1 MAKHTSAQIAD
12 AFSEITSKFFDYRLF
27 GGVILQGDVD
37 RLLGPVSTQGPWRS
51 IDPVVIDQST
61 ITRMYVQKAGSEGDR
76 NVTMGQQYLVRYA
89 MFRGGIDFYPVHAR
103 KTKPTAADLRLLV
116 EALCRCWT
124 TTDPTSQRKM
134 HLREL
139 TSIIHCRSIDDG
151 GVGWRTVDRA
161 AVVTPLGRVAESPS
175 DYEVVSKL
183 TPEDEKIV
191 RVFRF
196 TETSSNAELD
206 AFEAALTSSPAAL
219 DPYAKLPAISFVV
232 HVECSNSNPNGD
244 PDNENK
250 PRHIIRN
257 GADVY
262 AEMTNVCVN
271 RRSRTISCRCT
282 APSSLAC
289 LLLYSMSRWRL
300 RGRRWQRLL
309 RKKLTRR
316 LKKRR
321 RRRGRSGRW
330 MLGTGTTRWLL
341 RSSAGVGLPLRGSC
355 GLK

>member
-76 NVTMGQQYLVRYA
+76 NITMGQQYLVRYA

-139 TSIIHCRSIDDG
+139 TAIIHCRSIDDG

-271 RRSRTISCRCT
+271 RKIKNYLVQMHNTVIAGMPLAVLDVELAT
-282 APSSLAC
+282 AGPTMAAFAKEKADAAAEKA
-289 LLLYSMSRWRL
+289 
-300 RGRRWQRLL
+300 
-309 RKKLTRR
+309 KKAKG
-316 LKKRR
+316 KKR
-321 RRRGRSGRW
+321 
-330 MLGTGTTRWLL
+330 
-341 RSSAGVGLPLRGSC
+341 AADVGEGDDETAAAVE
-355 GLK
+355 